1 MSVVSVKTSIFR
13 NDRIAVSGYCPQH
26 TTKAV
31 VTIKYWSVLRDSF
44 ANVMMVVHLL
54 SHLFKV
60 DLSI

>member
-1 MSVVSVKTSIFR
+1 MEVVSVKTSIFR

-44 ANVMMVVHLL
+44 ANVMVVVHL
-54 SHLFKV
+54 
-60 DLSI
+60 